1 MFVGNNI
8 YRMKRIKQF
17 TDFLVEKKIGQVTTK
32 IEIKFLFEVI
42 KTKHAD
48 DRSDFEKR
56 GLEGENQ
63 SRISNLEM
71 TEFVRFFKEDLAAA
85 ISDGRIEDQT
95 QFVLKSKERDM
106 SMAVVAQKVTPLYW
120 KMIVKTVFRESDKN
134 KLRVGRGQ
142 LVFKK

>member
-1 MFVGNNI
+1 
-8 YRMKRIKQF
+8 MKRIKQF
-17 TDFLVEKKIGQVTTK
+17 TDFIVEKKIGQVTTK

-48 DRSDFEKR
+48 ERKDFDKR
-56 GLEGENQ
+56 GLESENQ

-71 TEFVRFFKEDLAAA
+71 TEFVRFFKEDLAEA

-95 QFVLKSKERDM
+95 EFVMKSKERDM
-106 SMAVVAQKVTPLYW
+106 SMAVVAQKVSPLYW

-134 KLRVGRGQ
+134 KLRVGKDQ
-142 LVFKK
+142 LVFRK

>member
-1 MFVGNNI
+1 M
-8 YRMKRIKQF
+8 
-17 TDFLVEKKIGQVTTK
+17 
-32 IEIKFLFEVI
+32 I

>member
-1 MFVGNNI
+1 
-8 YRMKRIKQF
+8 MKRIKQF
-17 TDFLVEKKIGQVTTK
+17 TDFIVEKKIGQVTTK

-48 DRSDFEKR
+48 ERKDFDKR

-71 TEFVRFFKEDLAAA
+71 TEFVRFFKEDLAEA

-95 QFVLKSKERDM
+95 EFVMKSKERDM

-134 KLRVGRGQ
+134 KLRVSRGQ